1 MLQRPSCSPSYW
13 ELWYTQCQYGSSIT
27 NSFINYYGLEYF
39 GAMLQFAKSKQI
51 VQFAT
56 FKLTVQ
62 FATSKQTVQFNSYQV
77 MLSKVIWLLLSDI

>member
-1 MLQRPSCSPSYW
+1 
-13 ELWYTQCQYGSSIT
+13 
-27 NSFINYYGLEYF
+27 
-39 GAMLQFAKSKQI
+39 MLQFAKSKQM